1 MVLGYEWHSFQ
12 GTGTKDNRDYCGIA
26 RRIDWTMSVVID
38 GATRGPSGG
47 ELARELACRLVD
59 QFLGHEVPVD
69 TAQICNQLQL
79 AHTDLRHRY
88 PADSAS
94 YLIMIDTHDG
104 QLMTAHAGDCRLGK
118 LRHDKS
124 IEWLTKPHCLANAT
138 THLAETELAA
148 HANRHQLSRSF
159 RPRRFQEPEYG
170 HVAYLPDDVLL
181 IATDGFWAEMNSLE
195 QSELL
200 EGKYRPSGS
209 VGDDRSCLLLRATSK
224 TGKAEQVKNSENI
237 YIQPK

>member
-26 RRIDWTMSVVID
+26 RRPDSTMSVVLD

-47 ELARELACRLVD
+47 ELVRELAYRLVD
-59 QFLGHEVPVD
+59 QFLGHDMPVD
-69 TAQICNQLQL
+69 AAQIYNQLQQ
-79 AHTDLRHRY
+79 AHKDLRHRY

-118 LRHDKS
+118 LRKDKS
-124 IEWLTKPHCLANAT
+124 VEWLTKPHCLANAT
-138 THLAETELAA
+138 ADLAETELAA

-170 HVAYLPDDVLL
+170 QFTSLPDDVLL

-200 EGKYRPSGS
+200 EGRYKPSGS
-209 VGDDRSCLLLRATSK
+209 VRDDRSCLLLRSTSQ
-224 TGKAEQVKNSENI
+224 TRKAEQVESSENI